1 MNSCNVA
8 VDSGWICKEEM
19 SRPESE
25 GPALVCGLLVIGT
38 ERVGRIKNELTDCKV
53 ARAGLAVGYEAV
65 IQLRR

>member
-8 VDSGWICKEEM
+8 VGCGWICKEEM

-25 GPALVCGLLVIGT
+25 RPALVCGLLVIGS
-38 ERVGRIKNELTDCKV
+38 ERVGRIKNELIDCKV
-53 ARAGLAVGYEAV
+53 ARAGLAVGYEVV

>member
-25 GPALVCGLLVIGT
+25 GPALVCGLLVVGA
-38 ERVGRIKNELTDCKV
+38 ERAGRIKNKLIDCKV
-53 ARAGLAVGYEAV
+53 ARAGLAVGYDVV